1 MFVSRLLPRQRELKP
16 EREPERIRA
25 MAKRVVSD
33 DISNK
38 ELSELIDLW
47 VRGETQRAVMKQRLI
62 EERTFD
68 QLSDQFAYQLQVTKH
83 ISHRA

>member
-1 MFVSRLLPRQRELKP
+1 
-16 EREPERIRA
+16 

-47 VRGETQRAVMKQRLI
+47 VRGETPRTVLKRRLI
-62 EERTFD
+62 DERTFD
-68 QLSDQFAYQLQVTKH
+68 QLRDEFGYSIQRIKTITYKSEEQLFKH
-83 ISHRA
+83 I